1 MERIGRGRRT
11 TSSGL
16 LQLCTDGRA
25 CVGGG
30 PKQRW
35 PRLLGSLLSLSP
47 LLPLLLPACVYTA
60 ASTPPWMRRGS
71 PGARGG
77 GGWGGGG
84 GGGGESGEGSR
95 ERSGKN
101 WGTIPPPVRF
111 PITILISPPH
121 TLHHPV
127 RFPIMILISPT
138 LTHSPTLH
146 HPLCRFSTAAMP
158 SPPLVPSLCG
168 RPPHHPSSPLQVQHS
183 RNAAVVWKAKA
194 AGFLGRGRALSGA
207 GGRTGGGGG

>member
-1 MERIGRGRRT
+1 M
-11 TSSGL
+11 
-16 LQLCTDGRA
+16 
-25 CVGGG
+25 
-30 PKQRW
+30 
-35 PRLLGSLLSLSP
+35 
-47 LLPLLLPACVYTA
+47 
-60 ASTPPWMRRGS
+60 
-71 PGARGG
+71 
-77 GGWGGGG
+77 GGG

-138 LTHSPTLH
+138 LTHPPTLH

-207 GGRTGGGGG
+207 GVGGGGHEIAVRY